1 MPTTFYI
8 QTSGCSASQADSE
21 QMAGLLQQA
30 GFTLVDNLEDAYVVI
45 INPAIDLGID
55 LVKQLEMF
63 QQQQQNK
70 IVILSGCLPSY
81 DPKKL
86 KLYSV
91 IGTNQIHH
99 VVEVV
104 EEALNNNPVQSLNH
118 DELPPLNSPKIR
130 QNPMVEI
137 LPISRGYSGD
147 CTFCKTRP
155 SLSQFK
161 SYQPTEIISAAQKA
175 LREGVKEI
183 WLHSQDAFG
192 YGSDLGTDLPALLGQ
207 LAVLPGEFKIKIGP
221 GNLEQLIK
229 IKDQLVKIYQ
239 HPKLFKFLH
248 LPLQT
253 GSDAVLKQMKKRYT
267 VKEFN
272 EALDKFKQAIPSLNV
287 MTDITVGYPTER
299 DQEFWDTLETV
310 RRNSFDSINIS
321 LFRPRPKTPAARL
334 PELPEEVVK
343 RRFKVLTDIFNN
355 ISTLQNEKWFN
366 WEGEIIIDEQGKEP
380 GQWVGRN
387 DAYKP
392 VIVEGNFKLG
402 EIVKVKVV
410 KAEMLA
416 LRGKVISDKVT
427 VYG

>member
-1 MPTTFYI
+1 M
-8 QTSGCSASQADSE
+8 
-21 QMAGLLQQA
+21 
-30 GFTLVDNLEDAYVVI
+30 
-45 INPAIDLGID
+45 
-55 LVKQLEMF
+55 
-63 QQQQQNK
+63 
-70 IVILSGCLPSY
+70 
-81 DPKKL
+81 
-86 KLYSV
+86 
-91 IGTNQIHH
+91 
-99 VVEVV
+99 
-104 EEALNNNPVQSLNH
+104 
-118 DELPPLNSPKIR
+118 
-130 QNPMVEI
+130 
-137 LPISRGYSGD
+137 
-147 CTFCKTRP
+147 
-155 SLSQFK
+155 
-161 SYQPTEIISAAQKA
+161 
-175 LREGVKEI
+175 
-183 WLHSQDAFG
+183 
-192 YGSDLGTDLPALLGQ
+192 
-207 LAVLPGEFKIKIGP
+207 
-221 GNLEQLIK
+221 
-229 IKDQLVKIYQ
+229 
-239 HPKLFKFLH
+239 H